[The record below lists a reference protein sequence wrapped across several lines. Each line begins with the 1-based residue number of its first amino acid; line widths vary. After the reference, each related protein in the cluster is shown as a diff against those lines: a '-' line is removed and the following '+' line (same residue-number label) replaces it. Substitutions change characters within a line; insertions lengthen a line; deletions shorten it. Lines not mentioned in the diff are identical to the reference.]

1 MTAAGPRAP
10 SPDARPAAW
19 RAVAVAAAALGVLSG
34 CSALKMTLL
43 QPRLRECESG
53 FDVPLSSL
61 VGTSRKE
68 LRVKV
73 VGRKLDQDIPFV
85 VEAGPE
91 SFVIVAFTP
100 LGTKAFTLERR
111 GDAAPV
117 VQSMTGP
124 VLPVPPRNIMADVLA
139 MSWPSGCLGTTEGV
153 AVSMAGGWEVTD
165 TCEDSRAVSRRIGR
179 PGQPSEIEVSYP
191 GDSIVVSQKA
201 CRYTARYVFQGGT
214 APLPSEDGVE
224 EEAAE
229 AAPMPVKPFP
239 VPRPGA
245 AAKPA
250 NDKPG
255 KKSGK
260 KPAGKPAAPAAPAP
274 APAAPAPA
282 PPAPVS
288 AESPGSVP
296 PR

>member
-10 SPDARPAAW
+10 RRDALRAAW
-19 RAVAVAAAALGVLSG
+19 RGVVAGAVAAAALGALSG

-85 VEAGPE
+85 VESGPE

-111 GDAAPV
+111 GDAEPV

-153 AVSMAGGWEVTD
+153 AASMAGGWEVTD
-165 TCEDSRAVSRRIGR
+165 TCEDSRAVSRRIGK
-179 PGQPSEIEVSYP
+179 PGQPTEIEVSYP

-214 APLPSEDGVE
+214 APLPPEDGLE

-229 AAPMPVKPFP
+229 VAPMPVKPFP
-239 VPRPGA
+239 VPKPAA
-245 AAKPA
+245 AAKSAKPA
-250 NDKPG
+250 AGKPDKKPG
-255 KKSGK
+255 KK
-260 KPAGKPAAPAAPAP
+260 PAAPPP
-274 APAAPAPA
+274 APAAPAPT